1 MQFQSNTTMTQIL
14 DALFAIYA
22 KRVPDVRKITA
33 AMVRKGMVASQS
45 EIINDHIAFRT
56 MGVPNLGIA
65 SFEKIFLAHGYQRM
79 EFYHFKA
86 KKLDAYWFAPPTS
99 DLPRVFISELKVD
112 QLSEQTQKIIRSYTD
127 TVTADTVDHLNVN
140 DATAVATYFQTPL
153 WELPSLEDYELLLA
167 ESEYAAWVIYNRYYL
182 NHYTISVHDLPKPY
196 NQLESFNSFLKEI
209 GIQLNTSGGEI
220 KTSGDQLLRQTSSV
234 ANTVHASFANQ
245 ESKVIAGSYVEF
257 AERSPLPEF
266 ADLPAAEL
274 RREHRREGFET
285 ANADRIFESTFTSQ
299 LKK

>member
-1 MQFQSNTTMTQIL
+1 
-14 DALFAIYA
+14 
-22 KRVPDVRKITA
+22 
-33 AMVRKGMVASQS
+33 
-45 EIINDHIAFRT
+45 
-56 MGVPNLGIA
+56 
-65 SFEKIFLAHGYQRM
+65 
-79 EFYHFKA
+79 
-86 KKLDAYWFAPPTS
+86 
-99 DLPRVFISELKVD
+99 
-112 QLSEQTQKIIRSYTD
+112 
-127 TVTADTVDHLNVN
+127 
-140 DATAVATYFQTPL
+140 
-153 WELPSLEDYELLLA
+153 
-167 ESEYAAWVIYNRYYL
+167 
-182 NHYTISVHDLPKPY
+182 
-196 NQLESFNSFLKEI
+196 LESFNSFLKEI

-234 ANTVHASFANQ
+234 ANTVRASFTNQ

>member
-22 KRVPDVRKITA
+22 ERVPDVRKITA

-127 TVTADTVDHLNVN
+127 AVTADPVDHLNLN

-234 ANTVHASFANQ
+234 ANTVRASFTNQ

>member
-22 KRVPDVRKITA
+22 ERVPDVRKITA

-79 EFYHFKA
+79 EFYHFEA

-127 TVTADTVDHLNVN
+127 TVTADPVDHLNLN

-153 WELPSLEDYELLLA
+153 WELPSLEDYEFLLA

-266 ADLPAAEL
+266 ADLPVAEL

>member
-1 MQFQSNTTMTQIL
+1 MKFNRKSPL
-14 DALFAIYA
+14 AKVLEGLFSTYA
-22 KRVPDVRKITA
+22 EHVPDVNWITN
-33 AMVRKGMVASQS
+33 AMIDAGYIGKQ
-45 EIINDHIAFRT
+45 EDILNDHIAFRT
-56 MGVPNLGIA
+56 MGVQHLGIQ
-65 SFEKIFLAHGYQRM
+65 SLEKIFLHFGYKR
-79 EFYHFKA
+79 EDFYRFEK
-86 KKLDAYWFAPPTS
+86 KKLNAYWYSPPS
-99 DLPRVFISELKVD
+99 EEYPRVFISELCVD
-112 QLSEQTQKIIRSYTD
+112 ELSEKAQTIIHEYTNSVNYD
-127 TVTADTVDHLNVN
+127 PVNKLNLENSDDV
-140 DATAVATYFQTPL
+140 VSFFSTPL
-153 WELPSLEDYELLLA
+153 WEIPTWSDYQFLLN

-182 NHYTISVHDLPKPY
+182 NHYTISVHALPEPF
-196 NQLESFNSFLKEI
+196 NQLEAFNAFLKEI

-234 ANTVHASFANQ
+234 ANTVRASFADQ
-245 ESKVIAGSYVEF
+245 KSKVIAGSYVEF